1 MVTGVVIQPCWKG
14 NIDISP
20 LSDTFD
26 EGDGYPNV
34 DHYGGLLQG
43 GHWLMNRFSK
53 VRPSILSRQFKGLG
67 SSISPWCYPNSLW
80 SHRPESHPF
89 VDVCRHDMESVRHP
103 HFPSNPRQTTSPE
116 THDFFETLLQ
126 LSPRLPDNSYTHT
139 LLLTTTET
147 NILIIATLVSSHSTL
162 LARALHPISLL
173 TPSLTVKRESP
184 SPPPPPQQNPFQPS
198 SPQFVGQFISV
209 VSPQRISAR
218 EASCSQ
224 FDAKLDS
231 PGRNNVKVRRERRV
245 QSLLPDIARR
255 RKAELENPFA
265 TQGREGSIV
274 PSQERSRQGSI
285 VLSGRNRERSV
296 IASDERSR
304 QGSMVPS
311 ERSRQDTREGS
322 LIPPPSTTLEIQ
334 TKEVVKQT
342 VIAALRLHSI
352 SPSDK
357 DYKPL
362 INQTVNSTMFA
373 LRGRFR
379 VGKSVGMGEIGSI
392 VEGLLEIFQ
401 PS

>member
-1 MVTGVVIQPCWKG
+1 
-14 NIDISP
+14 
-20 LSDTFD
+20 
-26 EGDGYPNV
+26 
-34 DHYGGLLQG
+34 
-43 GHWLMNRFSK
+43 
-53 VRPSILSRQFKGLG
+53 
-67 SSISPWCYPNSLW
+67 
-80 SHRPESHPF
+80 
-89 VDVCRHDMESVRHP
+89 
-103 HFPSNPRQTTSPE
+103 
-116 THDFFETLLQ
+116 
-126 LSPRLPDNSYTHT
+126 
-139 LLLTTTET
+139 
-147 NILIIATLVSSHSTL
+147 
-162 LARALHPISLL
+162 
-173 TPSLTVKRESP
+173 
-184 SPPPPPQQNPFQPS
+184 
-198 SPQFVGQFISV
+198 V

-274 PSQERSRQGSI
+274 PSQERSRQSSI
-285 VLSGRNRERSV
+285 VLSGRNREGSV
-296 IASDERSR
+296 IASQERSRRGSIVHSQERSR
-304 QGSMVPS
+304 QESMVPS
-311 ERSRQDTREGS
+311 ERSRQDTQEGS

-352 SPSDK
+352 SPSDE

-373 LRGRFR
+373 LRGKFR